1 MKSKKVIML
10 KAMFLITFAA
20 LVWIGRSI
28 NFSKIIGANNQFF
41 TMYQLVGPI
50 AGSFLGTTVGVAAVL
65 IGELINF
72 MILGKAWTI
81 INLLKITPMLF
92 ATYYFGSKKRLSSAI
107 IPAICMALFI
117 AHPVG
122 RNAWPYS
129 LYWLIP
135 IIARIIPNNSKFRTL
150 LQSFGA
156 TFTSHAIGSVLF
168 LYTIPMSS
176 AEWLALIPVVALE
189 RLVFGL
195 GIAGTF
201 YSMRFFLKKLAK
213 KISLLSS
220 VVVLNSNTESEKEKE
235 AVAVEA

>member
-1 MKSKKVIML
+1 ML
-10 KAMFLITFAA
+10 KAMFLATFAA
-20 LVWIGRSI
+20 LVWVGRSI
-28 NFSKIIGANNQFF
+28 NFSKIIGAENQFF
-41 TMYQLVGPI
+41 TLYQLVGPI

-65 IGELINF
+65 IAELINF
-72 MILGKAWTI
+72 LVIGKEWTI
-81 INLLKITPMLF
+81 LNLLRITPMLF
-92 ATYYFGSKKRLSSAI
+92 ATYYFGSKKRLTSGL
-107 IPAICMALFI
+107 IPAVCMALFI

-135 IIARIIPNNSKFRTL
+135 IVGRIIPNKNKFRTL

-156 TFTSHAIGSVLF
+156 TFTSHAIGSVIW
-168 LYTIPMSS
+168 LYTIPMKS

-201 YSMRFFLKKLAK
+201 YSVRFFLKKLSK
-213 KISLLSS
+213 KISILSS
-220 VVVLNSNTESEKEKE
+220 VLVINSNSESEKEKE